1 MAAECFDLYFTGVG
15 GARIHAK
22 YLRPA
27 SGSDEPHA
35 AVLMFHGYSGN
46 SGEWSE
52 KLGYVSQGLSVAA
65 LDVRGQGGESEDL
78 GGVKGN
84 TLQGHIIRGLDDE
97 PERALL
103 RRSFWTA
110 PN

>member
-1 MAAECFDLYFTGVG
+1 MELQPHGLPAVAAECFDLYFTGVG

-27 SGSDEPHA
+27 RRDEPHG

-46 SGEWSE
+46 SGDWSD
-52 KLGYVSQGLSVAA
+52 KLGYVSQGYAVAA
-65 LDVRGQGGESEDL
+65 LDVRGQGGQSEDP

-97 PERALL
+97 PELVL
-103 RRSFWTA
+103 
-110 PN
+110 